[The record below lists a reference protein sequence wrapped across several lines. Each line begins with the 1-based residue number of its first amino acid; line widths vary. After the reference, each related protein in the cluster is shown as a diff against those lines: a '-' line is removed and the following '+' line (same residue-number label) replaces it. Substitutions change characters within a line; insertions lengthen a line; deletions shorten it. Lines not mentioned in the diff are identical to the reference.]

1 MSRRPGIARDFYEKY
16 PGDIF
21 PSNTVTFKGQE
32 MAAPKFYRNIL
43 KDEQPHEYEK
53 LKRRLKIIAKKHLKD
68 ATPKRLHVREK
79 CKSLQL
85 NQQKGSLK

>member
-1 MSRRPGIARDFYEKY
+1 
-16 PGDIF
+16 
-21 PSNTVTFKGQE
+21 
-32 MAAPKFYRNIL
+32 MAAPKFYRDIL
-43 KDEQPHEYEK
+43 KENNPHEYEK

-85 NQQKGSLK
+85 KSLKGSLQ